1 MRRYYSICFIEA
13 FREAQWLAH
22 AYTDVFKPEMFVDCV
37 LQQYVDMNVE
47 RTPNAIRRTSLS
59 HQDLIDHLEEFAPNY
74 LEDGSFHLPPG
85 TLEAIHKA
93 AGDISTLLT
102 KTNYFLLSKAQEHG
116 VDLQRLVS
124 FSNRGSVYVL
134 SFR

>member
-1 MRRYYSICFIEA
+1 MRCYYSICFIET

-22 AYTDVFKPEMFVDCV
+22 AYSDIFRPEMFVDCV
-37 LQQYVDMNVE
+37 LQQYVDMKE
-47 RTPNAIRRTSLS
+47 DKTPNAIRRTSLN

-74 LEDGSFHLPPG
+74 LKDGSFHLPPG
-85 TLEAIHKA
+85 TFDTIHKA
-93 AGDISTLLT
+93 AGDISALLT
-102 KTNYFLLSKAQEHG
+102 KTNYFLLSKANEHG
-116 VDLQRLVS
+116 VDLQRLTS